1 MAKLTNDALV
11 FTNDKCIGCNKCIS
25 VCPVLTANYAVNEN
39 NQNKIVVDGKQC
51 ISCGACFDACEHQA
65 REYRDDTERFFED
78 LRKGEK
84 ISLLLAPAFLANYPK
99 EYASVLGGLKEMGVN
114 RIISI
119 SFGADI
125 TTWGYINYITRNKFK
140 IHTRTHSE
148 PCARA
153 FAFNVR
159 CHLCQKVYESVGQAG
174 FYQSLYREKERDRR
188 SQLWWLCIL

>member
-1 MAKLTNDALV
+1 MAKLTDDALV

-25 VCPVLTANYAVNEN
+25 VCPVLTANYAVSEN
-39 NQNKIVVDGKQC
+39 GQNKIVVDGKQC
-51 ISCGACFDACEHQA
+51 ISCGACFDACEHHA

-99 EYASVLGGLKEMGVN
+99 EYASVLGGLKEMGIN

-125 TTWGYINYITRNKFK
+125 TT
-140 IHTRTHSE
+140 
-148 PCARA
+148 
-153 FAFNVR
+153 
-159 CHLCQKVYESVGQAG
+159 
-174 FYQSLYREKERDRR
+174 
-188 SQLWWLCIL
+188 